1 MSPTAPSFTPKQGQ
15 YLAFIYAYTPVLGRP
30 PAEADLQ
37 RHFGLSP
44 PSVHQMVLILER
56 TGLIRRRPG
65 VPRSIEVLVALNY
78 FLFCADPVAP
88 IKGSARKAPREA
100 TSIRLALGCLSQC
113 SLHGGIKRA
122 EKSGAVPLGQ
132 RGWSAGDRSKFPEVP
147 RYFTPGERIPYIRLR
162 PLFASRGD
170 DARPL
175 LDTA

>member
-1 MSPTAPSFTPKQGQ
+1 LP
-15 YLAFIYAYTPVLGRP
+15 
-30 PAEADLQ
+30 
-37 RHFGLSP
+37 
-44 PSVHQMVLILER
+44 
-56 TGLIRRRPG
+56 
-65 VPRSIEVLVALNY
+65 LNY

-88 IKGSARKAPREA
+88 IKGSAGKAPREA
-100 TSIRLALGCLSQC
+100 ATEKATGIRLALGGLSQC